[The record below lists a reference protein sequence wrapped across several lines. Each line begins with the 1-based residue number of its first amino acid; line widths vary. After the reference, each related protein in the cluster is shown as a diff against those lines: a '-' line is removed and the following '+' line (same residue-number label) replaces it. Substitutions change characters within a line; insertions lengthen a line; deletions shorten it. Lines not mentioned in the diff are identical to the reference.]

1 MSLLCDLLK
10 NIVDLLCDD
19 VVELTTGV
27 TAQVSVTAWND
38 LDPKSQSAI
47 DKIDQIHDGAT
58 APSYTPSDAGDENA
72 KVDTSNMTTEQMG
85 DDACE
90 RARAAYRRAC
100 EDNPSD
106 QEASSTSLYEARGVL
121 VDLRAQAD
129 PT

>member
-1 MSLLCDLLK
+1 MSFLCEALK

-27 TAQVSVTAWND
+27 TAQVTETVWND

-47 DKIDQIHDGAT
+47 DKIDQIHDGAVT
-58 APSYTPSDAGDENA
+58 PSYTPSDAGDENA
-72 KVDTSNMTTEQMG
+72 TVDTSSMTTEQMG

-100 EDNPSD
+100 EDDPSNH
-106 QEASSTSLYEARGVL
+106 EASSTSLYEARDVL